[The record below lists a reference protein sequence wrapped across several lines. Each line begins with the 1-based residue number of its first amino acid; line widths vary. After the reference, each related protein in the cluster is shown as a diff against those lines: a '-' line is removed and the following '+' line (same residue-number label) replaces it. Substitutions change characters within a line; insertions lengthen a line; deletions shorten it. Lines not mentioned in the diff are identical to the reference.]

1 MLEQRIE
8 NLENQVTKLT
18 TAIEKLIEVLTS
30 GTAPTPTPPPLLPPI
45 AQLNSLPAEEQ
56 VDLEAQTGSN
66 PPSAPAQ
73 PKVEEV
79 QKALV
84 DLTHAH
90 GREAAV
96 SLLNRFHGA
105 NKVGDLN
112 KDQYAEVI
120 AAADNLTWK
129 VAA

>member
-30 GTAPTPTPPPLLPPI
+30 GTAPTPTPPPLPSPLAPLSSMP
-45 AQLNSLPAEEQ
+45 EEEHA
-56 VDLEAQTGSN
+56 DLDAQTGS
-66 PPSAPAQ
+66 APTQ

-84 DLTHAH
+84 ELTHVH

-96 SLLNRFHGA
+96 SLLNSFHGA
-105 NKVGDLN
+105 NKVGDLD

>member
-30 GTAPTPTPPPLLPPI
+30 GTAPTPTPPPI
-45 AQLNSLPAEEQ
+45 AQLNSVPAEAQ
-56 VDLEAQTGSN
+56 VDLDAQTGS
-66 PPSAPAQ
+66 APMQ

>member
-30 GTAPTPTPPPLLPPI
+30 GTAPTPTPPPI
-45 AQLNSLPAEEQ
+45 AQLNSVPAEAQ
-56 VDLEAQTGSN
+56 VDLNAQTGS
-66 PPSAPAQ
+66 APTQ